1 MPVLRQP
8 YIPRDR
14 QQLARLKAQQNQSF
28 RTLAVP
34 GKLGKTTI
42 SKVFSGQQETISY
55 PKAEL
60 IAKGLG
66 KRLEELFRPQYEEEV
81 D

>member
-1 MPVLRQP
+1 MPVLGDP
-8 YIPRDR
+8 YVLRNPAD
-14 QQLARLKAQQNQSF
+14 LARLMGEQNKSF
-28 RTLAVP
+28 RALAVP

-42 SKVFSGQQETISY
+42 HKLLNGQQETISY

-66 KRLEELFRPQYEEEV
+66 KRLEELFRPQYEEGE
-81 D
+81 